1 MGFALIGT
9 GSFFVTSGNAEY
21 VMFSEE
27 GEFHHHLASSCSG
40 GVE

>member
-9 GSFFVTSGNAEY
+9 GLLFITSENAEY

-27 GEFHHHLASSCSG
+27 GKFDHHLASSYSG
-40 GVE
+40 EVE